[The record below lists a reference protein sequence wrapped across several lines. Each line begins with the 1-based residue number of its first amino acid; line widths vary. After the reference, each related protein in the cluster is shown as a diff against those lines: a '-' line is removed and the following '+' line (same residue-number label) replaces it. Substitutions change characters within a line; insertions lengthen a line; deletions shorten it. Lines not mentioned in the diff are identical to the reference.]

1 VSGKAALALTVHG
14 LAQGEDETA
23 GEARRAAQ
31 SELEHVQTG
40 SHSVVDAWPPQA
52 TLARRRSAGVRA
64 GGQVTAGTLAVYFRH
79 PAAAHGDRDGA
90 VWPDTGTVTGLP
102 KAPQRPARTADA
114 PSRWSGALS
123 RLTGGLASAAHAH
136 GRLPPSLGPLKSQA

>member
-1 VSGKAALALTVHG
+1 VLDLT
-14 LAQGEDETA
+14 QGEDETA

-64 GGQVTAGTLAVYFRH
+64 GGAVTAGTLAVRFRH
-79 PAAAHGDRDGA
+79 PSAAHGDRDGA
-90 VWPDTGTVTGLP
+90 VWSATGAVPGLA
-102 KAPQRPARTADA
+102 KALQRPARAADA
-114 PSRWSGALS
+114 PSRWSGVFC
-123 RLTGGLASAAHAH
+123 RLTGGLASAARAH
-136 GRLPPSLGPLKSQA
+136 GRLPPSLGLVYSRA